1 MLGKIYFV
9 KVSVAAILYISLRLR
24 RGVKCLLSNPGQMI
38 FVNTLAQG
46 PAAAEITSTWER
58 RQSARQRRWHEGA
71 ERTGLRGQTDLLQP
85 CLGTPTAPR

>member
-38 FVNTLAQG
+38 DPRSQVRFGAGFPKVFVRSGFFLKNTLGKQ
-46 PAAAEITSTWER
+46 EF
-58 RQSARQRRWHEGA
+58 
-71 ERTGLRGQTDLLQP
+71 GLH
-85 CLGTPTAPR
+85 